1 MILNKY
7 YDFGMGDVIAF
18 GDNYNDIDLLQSV
31 GWGVAVGNARPEVK
45 AVAKEVTL
53 HHKEDGVAAVL
64 EKLIG

>member
-1 MILNKY
+1 
-7 YDFGMGDVIAF
+7 
-18 GDNYNDIDLLQSV
+18 
-31 GWGVAVGNARPEVK
+31 VK